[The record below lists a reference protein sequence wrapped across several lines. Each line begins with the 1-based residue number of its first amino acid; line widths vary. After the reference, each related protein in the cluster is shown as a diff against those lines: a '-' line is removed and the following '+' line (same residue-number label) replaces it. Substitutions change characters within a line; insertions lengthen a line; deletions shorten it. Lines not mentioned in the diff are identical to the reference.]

1 MSAAW
6 FNLCTAMF
14 PCRIMHL
21 WEKCFPTRPDMIGW
35 DVFTPYVHQIVPV
48 YLCHIHQVWTPP
60 LDLNRHRAKH
70 SPARSWVKM
79 QTVSRCLDH
88 RQATIPLNFTLL
100 EGVSDLTSCEYK
112 TRQTRQVSK
121 ENRVTQFNL

>member
-6 FNLCTAMF
+6 YNLCTAMF
-14 PCRIMHL
+14 LCRIMHL

-35 DVFTPYVHQIVPV
+35 NVFTPYVHQIVPV

-60 LDLNRHRAKH
+60 LDLNKHRAKH
-70 SPARSWVKM
+70 SPALSWVKM

-88 RQATIPLNFTLL
+88 RRATIPQHITLL
-100 EGVSDLTSCEYK
+100 KSSVICLAVNTKQGTLSLRK
-112 TRQTRQVSK
+112 TEWSSFVAY
-121 ENRVTQFNL
+121 